1 MCPSKPAHK
10 TRGAAVGQQTAKT
23 VKWNGMRCQASRKA
37 VEQQMEQP
45 ETGIKCRFPVE
56 EKKSRNQK
64 WGFVRKRFAHGENRA
79 KYIDFRGIMGC
90 L

>member
-1 MCPSKPAHK
+1 
-10 TRGAAVGQQTAKT
+10 VGQQTAKT

-37 VEQQMEQP
+37 VGQQMEQP

-64 WGFVRKRFAHGENRA
+64 WV
-79 KYIDFRGIMGC
+79 